1 MNDFLQQE
9 SLVLKFKK
17 NGNEL
22 SKQKKNGNNEVAL
35 YFVRYVQLFFKILKK
50 KKKKK
55 KKYRDTFNFTPDVS
69 NCNWYIISHFNLYSD
84 LMIFH
89 HTINSLCWDL

>member
-35 YFVRYVQLFFKILKK
+35 YFVRYVQLFFKIKK
-50 KKKKK
+50 KRKKK
-55 KKYRDTFNFTPDVS
+55 RRS
-69 NCNWYIISHFNLYSD
+69 IEIHSILH
-84 LMIFH
+84 LMCQIVIG
-89 HTINSLCWDL
+89 T

>member
-50 KKKKK
+50 KKEEEEEEEEEE
-55 KKYRDTFNFTPDVS
+55 V
-69 NCNWYIISHFNLYSD
+69 
-84 LMIFH
+84 
-89 HTINSLCWDL
+89 

>member
-22 SKQKKNGNNEVAL
+22 SKQKRMVIME
-35 YFVRYVQLFFKILKK
+35 
-50 KKKKK
+50 
-55 KKYRDTFNFTPDVS
+55 
-69 NCNWYIISHFNLYSD
+69 
-84 LMIFH
+84 
-89 HTINSLCWDL
+89 

>member
-35 YFVRYVQLFFKILKK
+35 YFVRYVQLFFKIKK
-50 KKKKK
+50 KKKEEEEEEEEEEE
-55 KKYRDTFNFTPDVS
+55 V
-69 NCNWYIISHFNLYSD
+69 
-84 LMIFH
+84 
-89 HTINSLCWDL
+89 

>member
-9 SLVLKFKK
+9 SLVLKFK

-22 SKQKKNGNNEVAL
+22 SKQNKNGNNEVAL

-50 KKKKK
+50 KKKEEEEEEEE
-55 KKYRDTFNFTPDVS
+55 V
-69 NCNWYIISHFNLYSD
+69 
-84 LMIFH
+84 
-89 HTINSLCWDL
+89 

>member
-35 YFVRYVQLFFKILKK
+35 YFVRYDQLFFKILKK
-50 KKKKK
+50 KKEEEEE
-55 KKYRDTFNFTPDVS
+55 V
-69 NCNWYIISHFNLYSD
+69 
-84 LMIFH
+84 
-89 HTINSLCWDL
+89 